1 MEFFIKTYQ
10 KINNKLYTIKGIY
23 DTYNVMAT
31 QTKIKRQILF
41 KEISCLDSLT
51 QKRNYFLGKE

>member
-1 MEFFIKTYQ
+1 M
-10 KINNKLYTIKGIY
+10 LYTIKGIY

-41 KEISCLDSLT
+41 KEISCLDNLT